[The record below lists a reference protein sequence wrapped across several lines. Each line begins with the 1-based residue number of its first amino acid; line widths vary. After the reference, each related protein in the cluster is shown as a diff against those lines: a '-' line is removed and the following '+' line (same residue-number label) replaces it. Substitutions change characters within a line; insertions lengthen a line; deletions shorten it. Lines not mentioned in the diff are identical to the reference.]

1 MRFTDLYLQGEQV
14 ALAGW
19 PEVTP
24 HFERG
29 PMAMAASVFE
39 ADLGAA
45 DPNYKVDAVCSSGSE
60 RKYRYCFVRRM
71 AVLGY
76 CC

>member
-1 MRFTDLYLQGEQV
+1 MKQV
-14 ALAGW
+14 ALAGR

-29 PMAMAASVFE
+29 SMAMAACVFE
-39 ADLGAA
+39 ADLRAA
-45 DPNYKVDAVCSSGSE
+45 DPNYKRKVDAVCSSGSS

-76 CC
+76 SC